1 MGIHGYMYTNIY
13 TCGVVNK
20 YVFGSHLKTS
30 QAVIFNLTWSMHTH
44 VCLRDVWFTSMTRLV
59 EKPSRTMIFN
69 LTNARPIGCRLLPFC
84 MAYTLGFCTNWDYT
98 HSCTYTCM
106 HTCMH
111 TPGYI
116 HIEIA
121 HSVNICSVMA
131 CRALGKPLQGSVAV
145 SGCLKE
151 PPMPLSWK
159 KDGYSFWVVS
169 SKLKFDHHLQ
179 FGTLH

>member
-1 MGIHGYMYTNIY
+1 MVHKYDQ
-13 TCGVVNK
+13 TCREAKPNHDFQP
-20 YVFGSHLKTS
+20 YECQANWL
-30 QAVIFNLTWSMHTH
+30 QAVTFLHGLH
-44 VCLRDVWFTSMTRLV
+44 TRL
-59 EKPSRTMIFN
+59 
-69 LTNARPIGCRLLPFC
+69 LHQ
-84 MAYTLGFCTNWDYT
+84 LGL
-98 HSCTYTCM
+98 HALM
-106 HTCMH
+106 HVHMH
-111 TPGYI
+111 AHMHAHTWI

-121 HSVNICSVMA
+121 HSVNMCSVMA

-169 SKLKFDHHLQ
+169 SKVKFDHHLQ